1 MKRDE
6 IFEAIANERARQDA
20 KFPGQWSTFSQ
31 AFERGQF
38 TAGSAATLRRD
49 AELECNAILAEE
61 AGEVAKAVLER
72 DDRGL
77 EFELVQVAAVCVA
90 WLEARS

>member
-1 MKRDE
+1 MKREE
-6 IFEAIANERARQDA
+6 IFEAINNERARQDA
-20 KFPGQWSTFSQ
+20 KFPGQWA
-31 AFERGQF
+31 AFGEAFDDVLARTVGYP
-38 TAGSAATLRRD
+38 AL
-49 AELECNAILAEE
+49 LECAAILAEE

-72 DDRGL
+72 DDSGL

>member
-1 MKRDE
+1 MIRSD
-6 IFEAIANERARQDA
+6 IYQAIDNERARQDA
-20 KFPGQWSTFSQ
+20 KFPGQWAGFGDEFAIVSLPHRRQ
-31 AFERGQF
+31 A
-38 TAGSAATLRRD
+38 AL
-49 AELECNAILAEE
+49 LECAAILAEE